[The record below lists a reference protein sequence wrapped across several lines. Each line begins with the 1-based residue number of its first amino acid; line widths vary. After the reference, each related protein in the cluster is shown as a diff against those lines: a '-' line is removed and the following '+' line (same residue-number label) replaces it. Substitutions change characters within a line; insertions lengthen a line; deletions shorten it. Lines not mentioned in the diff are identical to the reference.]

1 MNFNEYQKKALKTAL
16 YSGDKF
22 ADLTHWILGTVE
34 ESGEIAARFK
44 RIIRDQD
51 GKITA
56 TNKQEIAGEVG
67 DVLWHLAV
75 LSEELGIPFDQVA
88 EQNLAKLADRHKR
101 GKIKGKGDN
110 R

>member
-16 YSGDKF
+16 YSGNKF
-22 ADLTHWILGTVE
+22 TDLTHWVLGTVE
-34 ESGEIAARFK
+34 EAGEIAGRFK

-51 GKITA
+51 SKITEA
-56 TNKQEIAGEVG
+56 NRQEMASEIG

-75 LSEELGIPFDQVA
+75 LSQELDIPFDQVA
-88 EQNLAKLADRHKR
+88 KQNLAKLADRQKR

>member
-1 MNFNEYQKKALKTAL
+1 MDFNTYQKKALKTAL

-22 ADLTHWILGTVE
+22 TDLTHWILGTVE
-34 ESGEIAARFK
+34 EAGEVAARFK

-51 GKITA
+51 SKMTA
-56 TNKQEIAGEVG
+56 ANKREIAGEIG

-75 LSEELGIPFDQVA
+75 LSQELDIPFDQVA

-101 GKIKGKGDN
+101 GKIKGKGDH